1 MDKEELEAESED
13 GTGASP
19 PFDVLPTELIC
30 RIFNYLELKERAI
43 AERVCSRWHNILTS
57 RDCPLADVVVVNL
70 FEPNVWV
77 DTIAKNRYTTVKG
90 TFVNDFD
97 GLRNV
102 FRHISTAH
110 TAKLWFYTEEFA
122 KNCIDAIAEQL
133 DVKCVDVY
141 PYADVHVLPY
151 LHQRLPYLSAL
162 NMRPHSNQFHASG
175 LELPSF
181 PDFTKLTTLILDNY
195 GVVDTLDAL
204 GSALLIGALSNCKPP
219 NSVQSDNAPITR
231 AVGTADLR
239 DQIYSEPKG
248 DYEFPK
254 TVTSLDF
261 SKREQSHYQALL
273 PKLAHLTDLEYFTL
287 SHADMS
293 RPEDFKTFVRVVS
306 SSNLPKLSILNLR
319 MCKICSLNLQG
330 NEFEMNLKMIKFDL
344 CYGDILAAM
353 KDFINFNQKLSIL
366 AVNVLC
372 NRSSLESVYSV
383 CCELRRKRIG
393 LHLSILQNYPDP
405 KSFES
410 PFQELRPPTSLFY
423 VLTKFEASFV
433 EDVVLFQ
440 TLLMSGTFKVLR
452 ECKFVECD
460 ALTSE
465 VLQHLSESA
474 PVLRKLGVLSCAKP
488 KDADLLVFVSSMP
501 ARTTLHLQ
509 ITWRRDRRI
518 GSLAAC
524 YLSLV
529 HEHREA
535 IKGKKA
541 RFLSKT
547 FSASEEG
554 EEIIIWDREGGK
566 TVQIRDYNDHQKYR
580 TLGFIVG
587 PPPVQSTEDML
598 EANDSA

>member
-1 MDKEELEAESED
+1 EELEAVTED
-13 GTGASP
+13 TAGASP
-19 PFDVLPTELIC
+19 HFNVLPTELLC

-90 TFVNDFD
+90 TFVGDFD
-97 GLRNV
+97 ALRNV
-102 FRHISTAH
+102 FRHISFAH

-122 KNCIDAIAEQL
+122 KNCIDAIAEVL

-141 PYADVHVLPY
+141 PYAKVHVLPY
-151 LHQRLPYLSAL
+151 LQQRIPHLSAL
-162 NMRPHSNQFHASG
+162 NMRPHSHQFHASG

-181 PDFTKLTTLILDNY
+181 PEFPRLTTLILDNY
-195 GVVDTLDAL
+195 GVD
-204 GSALLIGALSNCKPP
+204 
-219 NSVQSDNAPITR
+219 
-231 AVGTADLR
+231 
-239 DQIYSEPKG
+239 G

-261 SKREQSHYQALL
+261 SKREQTHYRALL
-273 PKLAHLTDLEYFTL
+273 PKLVHLVNLEYFTL

-293 RPEDFKTFVRVVS
+293 RPEDFNAFVRVLS
-306 SSNLPKLSILNLR
+306 RSNLPKLSILNLR

-330 NEFEMNLKMIKFDL
+330 DEIEMNLKMIKFDL
-344 CYGDILAAM
+344 CYGNILAAI
-353 KDFINFNQKLSIL
+353 KEFISFNQ
-366 AVNVLC
+366 
-372 NRSSLESVYSV
+372 
-383 CCELRRKRIG
+383 
-393 LHLSILQNYPDP
+393 
-405 KSFES
+405 S
-410 PFQELRPPTSLFY
+410 PFIDLKPPTSLFY

-433 EDVVLFQ
+433 EDVVLFRS
-440 TLLMSGTFKVLR
+440 LLMSGTFKVLR
-452 ECKFVECD
+452 ESKFVECD

-488 KDADLLVFVSSMP
+488 KDADLLIFISSMA
-501 ARTTLHLQ
+501 ARTTPHLQ

-547 FSASEEG
+547 FSATEEG
-554 EEIIIWDREGGK
+554 EEIIIWERDSAK

-587 PPPVQSTEDML
+587 AQPVQSTEDML
-598 EANDSA
+598 SNDTG

>member
-1 MDKEELEAESED
+1 MEIFKHEQEGGAVAVYASNSRVCRTLCRRYSLTGPRELEGAPQN
-13 GTGASP
+13 GTGAVP
-19 PFDVLPTELIC
+19 HFNVLPTELLC
-30 RIFNYLELKERAI
+30 RIFNYTVLKERAV

-90 TFVNDFD
+90 TFVSDFNA
-97 GLRNV
+97 LRNI
-102 FRHISTAH
+102 FRHISFAH

-122 KNCIDAIAEQL
+122 KNCIDAISEVL

-141 PYADVHVLPY
+141 PYAKVHVLPY
-151 LHQRLPYLSAL
+151 LQQRLPNLSAL
-162 NMRPHSNQFHASG
+162 NMRPHSHQFHACG

-181 PDFTKLTTLILDNY
+181 PDFSRLTTLILDNY
-195 GVVDTLDAL
+195 GID
-204 GSALLIGALSNCKPP
+204 
-219 NSVQSDNAPITR
+219 
-231 AVGTADLR
+231 
-239 DQIYSEPKG
+239 G

-261 SKREQSHYQALL
+261 SKREQTHYRALL
-273 PKLAHLTDLEYFTL
+273 PKLVHLNNLEYFTL

-293 RPEDFKTFVRVVS
+293 RSEDFNAFVRVLS
-306 SSNLPKLSILNLR
+306 KSHLPKLSILNLR

-330 NEFEMNLKMIKFDL
+330 DEIEMNLKMIKFDL
-344 CYGDILAAM
+344 CYGNILAAI
-353 KDFINFNQKLSIL
+353 KEFISFNQKLSIL

-372 NRSSLESVYSV
+372 NRSSLESVYSI
-383 CCELRRKRIG
+383 CCELRQKRIG

-405 KSFES
+405 KTSES
-410 PFQELRPPTSLFY
+410 PFADLKPPTSLFY
-423 VLTKFEASFV
+423 VLTKFE
-433 EDVVLFQ
+433 DVVLFQ
-440 TLLMSGTFKVLR
+440 SLLMSGTFKVLR
-452 ECKFVECD
+452 ESKFVECD

-488 KDADLLVFVSSMP
+488 KDADLLIFISSMA
-501 ARTTLHLQ
+501 ARTTPHLQ
-509 ITWRRDRRI
+509 ITWRRDRRV

-529 HEHREA
+529 HEHRET

-554 EEIIIWDREGGK
+554 EEIIVWERDSSR

-587 PPPVQSTEDML
+587 ERPVQSTEDL
-598 EANDSA
+598 LTSNDSS

>member
-1 MDKEELEAESED
+1 EELEAESED
-13 GTGASP
+13 RTGASP

-195 GVVDTLDAL
+195 GV
-204 GSALLIGALSNCKPP
+204 
-219 NSVQSDNAPITR
+219 
-231 AVGTADLR
+231 
-239 DQIYSEPKG
+239 EG

-306 SSNLPKLSILNLR
+306 STNLPKLSILNLR

-554 EEIIIWDREGGK
+554 EEIIIWDRESGK

-598 EANDSA
+598 EANDNA